1 MYRIKLNEFEGPL
14 DLLLFF
20 IQRDELDIHNIPI
33 SKITSEFCEY
43 VNYMQVLDLEVA
55 SEFILMAATLIQIK
69 AKMMLM
75 RDIDELEEEEDP
87 RYELVKRLLEYK
99 RYKDAASDI
108 AELEDGQRHVF
119 YRHDFEA
126 DEKHDSTLD
135 DDPGLQNLT
144 LYNLIK
150 AFKYAIEHR
159 PKEVVHNIIRFNVTL
174 EEQVDQI
181 NRICDEKE
189 YVSFIEMIQHMR
201 EKLRIVVTFIAILEM
216 VKNGIIGIR
225 LNNNLT
231 DFHIFKLA
239 GLKESSSAGIQY
251 DEY

>member
-33 SKITSEFCEY
+33 SKITAEFCEY

-55 SEFILMAATLIQIK
+55 SEFILMAATLVQIK

-75 RDIDELEEEEDP
+75 QNIDELEEEEDP

-99 RYKDAASDI
+99 RFKDAASDI
-108 AELEDGQRHVF
+108 SELEDEQRHVF

-126 DEKHDSTLD
+126 DERHDSTLD

-159 PKEVVHNIIRFNVTL
+159 PKEVVHNIIRFNVSL
-174 EEQVDQI
+174 EEQI
-181 NRICDEKE
+181 EFISRHCDEQE
-189 YVSFIEMIQHMR
+189 YVSFLQMISSMT

-231 DFHIFKLA
+231 DFNIFKLA
-239 GLKESSSAGIQY
+239 GANESAIGGLQY
-251 DEY
+251 GEY